1 MVSERDSTKEMSARE
16 ERTALVE
23 PLTVENYE
31 EWKYKIKA
39 LLVTKGLWKAV
50 APKENER
57 VSQDLNERAI
67 AFLTLYV
74 SQNFLPMVVE
84 VESAEE
90 AWNNLAQHFMGR
102 RTAKR
107 LHLRKEFVS
116 LRKEEKEDVSSYILR
131 ARRLQTSI
139 NAIEENT
146 ITDSNLID
154 TILSGL
160 PRDFDLT
167 VNILA
172 TTQNLDVDTMA
183 THLMHAEA
191 LLRKETEN
199 KPTVLAF
206 TARKQNHSNVQKL
219 RPKCYH
225 CGKLGHLKKNCWL
238 LKSTTRNE
246 SNTVALSAV
255 EDKQNGCLAELPR
268 NSWIIDSGATA
279 HMTPY
284 QDKFENI
291 KKLNAPISVTL
302 GNGKELVGEMAGS
315 IQLTKEVKLE
325 NVLYCPELDANLL
338 LVKAAIGNGCCGY
351 FENTGFC
358 LWKGKQKVLYGKR
371 MNGLYIFCPTQEY
384 GLISSTPMDTHRK
397 FAHAGKAQVQ
407 NLEQHVNRLK
417 KVSKFAEECDVCI

>member
-1 MVSERDSTKEMSARE
+1 M
-16 ERTALVE
+16 
-23 PLTVENYE
+23 
-31 EWKYKIKA
+31 
-39 LLVTKGLWKAV
+39 
-50 APKENER
+50 
-57 VSQDLNERAI
+57 
-67 AFLTLYV
+67 
-74 SQNFLPMVVE
+74 
-84 VESAEE
+84 
-90 AWNNLAQHFMGR
+90 
-102 RTAKR
+102 
-107 LHLRKEFVS
+107 HLRKEFVS

-191 LLRKETEN
+191 LFRKETEN
-199 KPTVLAF
+199 KPKVLAF
-206 TARKQNHSNVQKL
+206 TARKQNHSNVQKF

-225 CGKLGHLKKNCWL
+225 CGKLGHLKKNYWL
-238 LKSTTRNE
+238 LKSTARNE

-255 EDKQNGCLAELPR
+255 EDKQIGCLAILPTNR
-268 NSWIIDSGATA
+268 WIIDSGATA

-302 GNGKELVGEMAGS
+302 GNGKELVGEMARS